1 MPCVSDKPAFEGTN
15 LLVLDRSF
23 PLGNDQTIV
32 FKLLF
37 LQGFL
42 RVDHLVRLGRVLDD
56 PGTRL
61 RRQLLGRFGEGHSQI
76 APVISYSLLVCLKPD
91 ESPFS
96 QLGRPGQL
104 LSAGN
109 HLASR
114 NLARDKPDRP
124 ALARGPF
131 ANKWKE
137 RCF

>member
-1 MPCVSDKPAFEGTN
+1 MNFSIKSAFEETN
-15 LLVLDRSF
+15 LLVLNCSF
-23 PLGNDQTIV
+23 PLGNDQSIG

-37 LQGFL
+37 FQGFL
-42 RVDHLVRLGRVLDD
+42 GVDHLVRLGRVLDD

-61 RRQLLGRFGEGHSQI
+61 RRQLFGRFGEGHSQI
-76 APVISYSLLVCLKPD
+76 APVTSYSFLVCLKPD

-96 QLGRPGQL
+96 QLGRSGQL

-109 HLASR
+109 HLAFR

-124 ALARGPF
+124 ALACGPF